1 MIKAKR
7 LRAGPYVL
15 VIPGWYP
22 TLQDLYTGDFN
33 QRQVRAAGLTM
44 PQVVLYITK
53 DLTKR
58 ITKTETTF
66 LQVTEKIIEIT
77 VIYPAKKNNL
87 VDAVYSNGMFIK
99 LLYEYATLIKK
110 QFGKPL
116 LIHSYIVIRGGLGG
130 MLLARKWKLPFILSE
145 HWTIY
150 YPEDPVS
157 LYNRNILFKA
167 VVKRVFKKIDHFL
180 PVTENLG
187 RQVTTLFR
195 HVLYTVVPN
204 VVDTTAFNYEG
215 RKNRSEPFR
224 FIHVSTMAYQKNP
237 EGLLRSFKKF
247 NAVNSA
253 SCLWMV
259 GPYPNNILAYARDL
273 GLDEAQVYF
282 TGSVSYNE
290 VAGYIKNSNALVLF
304 SRYENLPCVILES
317 LCCGVPVIST
327 RVGGVA
333 EVINTENGVLVDNEN
348 EDQLTAAFNE
358 MYVGYAT
365 YNAEAISAAA
375 TKLFSY
381 EAVGQAIHSVYVNVA
396 GA

>member
-1 MIKAKR
+1 
-7 LRAGPYVL
+7 
-15 VIPGWYP
+15 
-22 TLQDLYTGDFN
+22 
-33 QRQVRAAGLTM
+33 
-44 PQVVLYITK
+44 
-53 DLTKR
+53 
-58 ITKTETTF
+58 
-66 LQVTEKIIEIT
+66 
-77 VIYPAKKNNL
+77 
-87 VDAVYSNGMFIK
+87 
-99 LLYEYATLIKK
+99 
-110 QFGKPL
+110 
-116 LIHSYIVIRGGLGG
+116 
-130 MLLARKWKLPFILSE
+130 
-145 HWTIY
+145 
-150 YPEDPVS
+150 
-157 LYNRNILFKA
+157 
-167 VVKRVFKKIDHFL
+167 
-180 PVTENLG
+180 
-187 RQVTTLFR
+187 
-195 HVLYTVVPN
+195 
-204 VVDTTAFNYEG
+204 
-215 RKNRSEPFR
+215 
-224 FIHVSTMAYQKNP
+224 
-237 EGLLRSFKKF
+237 
-247 NAVNSA
+247 
-253 SCLWMV
+253 MV